1 MPKPFLT
8 ESHIAFI
15 KANRFK
21 MSASKMA
28 IKFGCS
34 SSVVQRYMR
43 ENGLKVPKNVIH
55 KFRSEAHIGKTSFTP
70 KQDVFIRENYLNIP
84 VKTMG
89 AMIGKSGTG
98 IRTRLRQLGLK
109 IPKQIVEKRKLESR
123 FSSGH
128 KTFNKGKKQKEWM
141 TPEKIERSKAT
152 RFKKGNIPH
161 NTNYNG
167 HERVTKDGYIEVRVV
182 RGKYRLKHLHEWEK
196 VKGPVPD
203 GYCLRCID
211 GNIKNTNPENWELIT
226 RAENMK
232 LNTIHRY
239 PEEIKTS
246 IKLVKKLNRV
256 INQKIKNE

>member
-1 MPKPFLT
+1 MSQIFRENKEKITMPKPFLT

-152 RFKKGNIPH
+152 RFKKGNIP
-161 NTNYNG
+161 
-167 HERVTKDGYIEVRVV
+167 ERIAG
-182 RGKYRLKHLHEWEK
+182 LKMHYW
-196 VKGPVPD
+196 V
-203 GYCLRCID
+203 
-211 GNIKNTNPENWELIT
+211 
-226 RAENMK
+226 
-232 LNTIHRY
+232 
-239 PEEIKTS
+239 
-246 IKLVKKLNRV
+246 LVLFGIFLPIAMFYLGDSRTF
-256 INQKIKNE
+256 IYFQF